1 MDGKL
6 QEARVKQI
14 MLADDGTFA
23 NNPMLPLLLYSGV
36 FLPCGADPASEVE
49 ARFDA
54 NGWPAAWRNGIYAC
68 HPYHSEAHEALGVYR
83 GSAEVQFGGPNRSVA
98 QIAAGDAAV
107 LPAGRAHKLIAASRD
122 FAVVGAYP
130 PGQRPDMCYG
140 KRGERPGADER
151 MARVP
156 IPGSDPVFGAQGG
169 LLNSWLKR
177 PPP

>member
-6 QEARVKQI
+6 QEARVTQI

-68 HPYHSEAHEALGVYR
+68 HHYHSEAHEALGVYR
-83 GSAEVQFGGPNRSVA
+83 GSAEVQFGGPNGSVV
-98 QIAAGDAAV
+98 QIAASVPICVTASGAS
-107 LPAGRAHKLIAASRD
+107 GRARTSAWRGCLFPAATRFSVR
-122 FAVVGAYP
+122 
-130 PGQRPDMCYG
+130 
-140 KRGERPGADER
+140 KADC
-151 MARVP
+151 
-156 IPGSDPVFGAQGG
+156 
-169 LLNSWLKR
+169 
-177 PPP
+177 